1 MNEEQLNARQYILS
15 NKELP
20 PEYGAVIINASSE
33 TSISLYGHIDT
44 VIVHTREK
52 EAQVQVRGR
61 YRKDL
66 DTLYILDY
74 GAISFPPEFL
84 ERKLFEEDKRELS
97 RLLGLRDKNS
107 RLVGWNTVKKKLLE
121 QGFTIK
127 DGREKNRRYSIIQ
140 E

>member
-1 MNEEQLNARQYILS
+1 MNEEQLRARQYILS

-20 PEYGAVIINASSE
+20 SEYGAVIINASSE
-33 TSISLYGHIDT
+33 TSINLYGHIDT
-44 VIVHTREK
+44 VIVHTQEK
-52 EAQVQVRGR
+52 EAQIQVRGR

-66 DTLYILDY
+66 GTLYILDY
-74 GAISFPPEFL
+74 GAVSVPAEFF

-97 RLLGLRDKNS
+97 RILGLRDKNS

>member
-1 MNEEQLNARQYILS
+1 M
-15 NKELP
+15 
-20 PEYGAVIINASSE
+20 
-33 TSISLYGHIDT
+33 
-44 VIVHTREK
+44 
-52 EAQVQVRGR
+52 
-61 YRKDL
+61 
-66 DTLYILDY
+66 
-74 GAISFPPEFL
+74 
-84 ERKLFEEDKRELS
+84 FEEDKRELS

>member
-1 MNEEQLNARQYILS
+1 M
-15 NKELP
+15 
-20 PEYGAVIINASSE
+20 
-33 TSISLYGHIDT
+33 
-44 VIVHTREK
+44 IVHTREK

-74 GAISFPPEFL
+74 EAISFPPDFL

-97 RLLGLRDKNS
+97 HILGLRDKNS

>member
-33 TSISLYGHIDT
+33 TSINLYGHIDT
-44 VIVHTREK
+44 VIVHTQEN
-52 EAQVQVRGR
+52 EAQIQVRGR

-97 RLLGLRDKNS
+97 RLFEYS
-107 RLVGWNTVKKKLLE
+107 AP
-121 QGFTIK
+121 
-127 DGREKNRRYSIIQ
+127 NRPAKRRK
-140 E
+140 

>member
-1 MNEEQLNARQYILS
+1 MNEEQLRARQYILS

-33 TSISLYGHIDT
+33 TSINLYGHIDT
-44 VIVHTREK
+44 VIVHTQEN
-52 EAQVQVRGR
+52 EAQIQVRGR

-84 ERKLFEEDKRELS
+84 ERKLFEEDKKELS
-97 RLLGLRDKNS
+97 RLL
-107 RLVGWNTVKKKLLE
+107 
-121 QGFTIK
+121 
-127 DGREKNRRYSIIQ
+127 
-140 E
+140 

>member
-1 MNEEQLNARQYILS
+1 MNEEQLRARQYILS

-20 PEYGAVIINASSE
+20 PEYGAIIINASSE

-44 VIVHTREK
+44 VIVHTQEK

-97 RLLGLRDKNS
+97 RILGLRNKNS

-121 QGFTIK
+121 QGFAIK
-127 DGREKNRRYSIIQ
+127 DGREKNCRYSIIQ